1 LLKVGSG
8 EKMAQLVTL
17 GIPFPSFQ
25 SPQNHNC
32 RFLVVRSC
40 GRVWFVAKKEFGW
53 DAVWWRSGGIVG
65 EWEIIAQLEG
75 SLYVVKRGEKS
86 GGLWLGWSHC
96 GAASRAKRSTAGFDL
111 GHRAENRVVP
121 AYRRAEL
128 VVLRFGVT
136 HLVKFS
142 R

>member
-1 LLKVGSG
+1 
-8 EKMAQLVTL
+8 MAKLVTL

-25 SPQNHNC
+25 SPQNHNY
-32 RFLVVRSC
+32 RFLVVRSS
-40 GRVWFVAKKEFGW
+40 GRVRFVAKKEFGCK
-53 DAVWWRSGGIVG
+53 RGGGGVEGLHRRMGDYSPTSRQLVG
-65 EWEIIAQLEG
+65 R
-75 SLYVVKRGEKS
+75 VKRRGEKS

-96 GAASRAKRSTAGFDL
+96 GAASRAKRSTAGIDL

-136 HLVKFS
+136 HLIKFS

>member
-1 LLKVGSG
+1 
-8 EKMAQLVTL
+8 MAKLVTL
-17 GIPFPSFQ
+17 GIPYPLFQ
-25 SPQNHNC
+25 SPQNHNY

-40 GRVWFVAKKEFGW
+40 GRVRFVAKKEFGW
-53 DAVWWRSGGIVG
+53 DAVVAERRDCRRMGDYSPTSRQLVG
-65 EWEIIAQLEG
+65 R
-75 SLYVVKRGEKS
+75 VKRRGEKS

-96 GAASRAKRSTAGFDL
+96 GAASRAKRSTAGIDL

-136 HLVKFS
+136 HLIKFS